1 MSVFDNDASTYD
13 QRYTTPMGRHADDVE
28 TSCAFA
34 LLQPLV
40 VFSLGNEEFGIDI
53 SRGRGRSFPS
63 RPLQYKR
70 FDIGR

>member
-13 QRYTTPMGRHADDVE
+13 QWYENPMGRHADDVE

-53 SRGRGRSFPS
+53 SRGRGRSFPLRS
-63 RPLQYKR
+63 LQCKR